1 MFLSRSA
8 TCYPLFSNSRQIMR
22 WLQFVTQRLG
32 SLKMTEQCCNLTHF
46 QVDWTIA
53 HYVAEFAVVEASLR
67 MRTPDQM
74 LLLRSPS
81 FLRGKKLWCLGLVG
95 AAPHSWGISTA
106 DCMMCRSYLLGT
118 TLLLRRCSQVS
129 HLEQLSQGA
138 LLSQFVGFWRRY
150 AVFQNLWGS
159 FTVNASTSIVS
170 TSNIYISIDP
180 LVNSGSSSALI

>member
-95 AAPHSWGISTA
+95 AAPHS
-106 DCMMCRSYLLGT
+106 
-118 TLLLRRCSQVS
+118 
-129 HLEQLSQGA
+129 
-138 LLSQFVGFWRRY
+138 
-150 AVFQNLWGS
+150 
-159 FTVNASTSIVS
+159 
-170 TSNIYISIDP
+170 
-180 LVNSGSSSALI
+180 